1 LTEGPTAPQRF
12 SIGKPAPLRRW
23 AQDTPST
30 RSRSLVMTL
39 KTRADELLQAAVAA
53 GQVPGVVAMATD
65 REGTIYE
72 GAFGERVLGSGQAM
86 TTDTVGWI
94 ASMTKAITS
103 VAAVQCVE
111 RGKLSLDTP
120 AHAVVPAIAE
130 AQVLTGFDAQGRPQ
144 VRPPKRP
151 ITLRHLLTHSAGF
164 SYEIWNTDIQKVQAA
179 FGIPSVTECKNKA
192 LTLPLLFDPGE
203 RWEYGINIDWAG
215 KMVEAVSGQTLGA
228 YLKANLLGPL
238 GMHSTAFRI
247 TPDMR
252 SRLAGTHL
260 RGPDGTLTPFPFEL
274 PQEPEFEMGGGGL
287 YGTMGDYLRFVR
299 MVLNGGQ
306 LGGERVL
313 SPESVVS
320 LGLNHMGE
328 NRVSNLKAAIP
339 LTNDA
344 EFFPGVQKS
353 WSLAFQI
360 NHSATPTGRPAG
372 GLMWAGLAN
381 SFYWID
387 QSTGIGG
394 VFLSQIFPFADT
406 GAIPTYYGFEKAVY
420 DSLR

>member
-1 LTEGPTAPQRF
+1 M
-12 SIGKPAPLRRW
+12 
-23 AQDTPST
+23 
-30 RSRSLVMTL
+30 SL
-39 KTRADELLQAAVAA
+39 KQGADQLLQGAVSA
-53 GQVPGVVAMATD
+53 GRVAGVVAMAAN

-72 GAFGERVLGSGQAM
+72 GAFGERVLGGGQPM

-111 RGKLSLDTP
+111 RGKLTLDTP
-120 AHAVVPAIAE
+120 ASAIVPAIAE
-130 AQVLTGFDAQGRPQ
+130 AQVLTGFDAAGNPQ
-144 VRPPKRP
+144 TRPPKRP

-164 SYEIWNTDIQKVQAA
+164 SYEIWNTDMQKVQAA
-179 FGIPSVTECKNKA
+179 LGIPSVTECKNKA

-215 KMVEAVSGQTLGA
+215 KMVEAVSGQKLGA
-228 YLKANLLGPL
+228 YMKANLFDPL
-238 GMHSTAFRI
+238 GMRSTAFRI

-260 RGPDGTLTPFPFEL
+260 RGADGKLAPFPFEI

-287 YGTMGDYLRFVR
+287 YGTVGDYLRFVR
-299 MVLNGGQ
+299 MVLNNGQ

-313 SPESVVS
+313 TPESVAS
-320 LGLNHMGE
+320 LGVNHMGDC
-328 NRVSNLKAAIP
+328 RVYKLKAAIP
-339 LTNDA
+339 LTADA

-360 NHSATPTGRPAG
+360 NHDPAPTGRPAG

-387 QSTGIGG
+387 PSTGIGG
-394 VFLSQIFPFADT
+394 VYMTQMFPFADAAT
-406 GAIPTYYGFEKAVY
+406 VDTFYGFEKTVY
-420 DSLR
+420 DSLK

>member
-1 LTEGPTAPQRF
+1 M
-12 SIGKPAPLRRW
+12 S
-23 AQDTPST
+23 
-30 RSRSLVMTL
+30 L
-39 KTRADELLQAAVAA
+39 KTHADHLLQDAVTT
-53 GQVPGVVAMATD
+53 GRVPGVVAMATN

-86 TTDTVGWI
+86 TADTVGWI

-120 AHAVVPAIAE
+120 AHAVVPALAE
-130 AQVLTGFDAQGRPQ
+130 VQVLTGFDAQGRPQ
-144 VRPPKRP
+144 TRAPRRP

-164 SYEIWNTDIQKVQAA
+164 SYEIWNTDMQKVQAA
-179 FGIPSVTECKNKA
+179 WDIPSVTSCQNKA

-228 YLKANLLGPL
+228 YLQAHLLGPL
-238 GMHSTAFRI
+238 GMRSTAFRI
-247 TPDMR
+247 SPDMR

-260 RGPDGTLTPFPFEL
+260 RGPDGVLAPFPFEI

-287 YGTMGDYLRFVR
+287 YGTVGDYLRFVR

-313 SPESVVS
+313 SPESVQS
-320 LGLNHMGE
+320 LGLNHMGDC
-328 NRVSNLKAAIP
+328 RVTNLKAAIP

-344 EFFPGVQKS
+344 EFFPGMPKS

-360 NHSATPTGRPAG
+360 NHERAPTGRPAG

-387 QSTGIGG
+387 PATGVGG
-394 VFLSQIFPFADT
+394 VYLTQIFPFADV
-406 GAIPTYYGFEKAVY
+406 GSVPTYYAFEKAVY
-420 DSLR
+420 DSLG

>member
-1 LTEGPTAPQRF
+1 M
-12 SIGKPAPLRRW
+12 
-23 AQDTPST
+23 
-30 RSRSLVMTL
+30 SL
-39 KTRADELLQAAVAA
+39 KKRADELLHAAVAA
-53 GQVPGVVAMATD
+53 GQVPGVVAMATN

-72 GAFGERVLGSGQAM
+72 GAFGERLLGSGQAM
-86 TTDTVGWI
+86 TTDTVGWM

-111 RGKLSLDTP
+111 RGQLNLDTP
-120 AHAVVPAIAE
+120 AQAVLPAIGE
-130 AQVLTGFDAQGRPQ
+130 AQVLIGFDDKGHPQ
-144 VRPPKRP
+144 TRPPKRP

-164 SYEIWNTDIQKVQAA
+164 SYEIWNTDMQKVQAA
-179 FGIPSVTECKNKA
+179 LGIPSVTECKNKA

-228 YLKANLLGPL
+228 YMKDNLFDPL
-238 GMHSTAFRI
+238 GMNSTAFRI

-260 RGPDGTLTPFPFEL
+260 RGPDGKLAPFPFEL

-287 YGTMGDYLRFVR
+287 YGTTGDYLRFVR

-313 SPESVVS
+313 TPESVVS
-320 LGLNHMGE
+320 LGLNQMGDC
-328 NRVSNLKAAIP
+328 RVYNLKAAIG

-344 EFFPGVQKS
+344 EFFPGVNKS

-360 NHSATPTGRPAG
+360 NHEAAPTGRPAG
-372 GLMWAGLAN
+372 GLMWAGLPK
-381 SFYWID
+381 SFYSID
-387 QSTGIGG
+387 QTTGLAG
-394 VFLSQIFPFADT
+394 VYMTQIVPFADS
-406 GAIPTYYGFEKAVY
+406 GSLPTFYNFEKAVY
-420 DSLR
+420 DSLK